1 MEIINM
7 WKSLL
12 KRDLV
17 EQAKDEAIFQTSEVD
32 RKGSRNTMARLA
44 EEYAPEEVADW
55 RQQLQEDEDP
65 FTDEED
71 DDKDP
76 FKKAVDV
83 SINSIFIDTSN
94 ELLKLIN
101 DGPVGDTINALWL
114 EVYEVIKE
122 TRLRIRN
129 HVLSPDWKPR
139 KSSQPSPSTWYQD

>member
-1 MEIINM
+1 MITM

-17 EQAKDEAIFQTSEVD
+17 RQAKDEAIFQTSEVD
-32 RKGSRNTMARLA
+32 REGSRNTMARLA

-55 RQQLQEDEDP
+55 RKQLQEDKDL
-65 FTDEED
+65 FTED
-71 DDKDP
+71 DDDEDP

-83 SINSIFIDTSN
+83 SIDSIFTDTSN